1 MIEYELNRHNHLIDP
16 NLHIWGWEIP
26 VYLFLGGLTAGVMV
40 FSALIAM
47 RADALDERSRVARLA
62 PFLAPIALSIG
73 MGALFLDLAYKLHVY
88 RFYLAFQLGSPMS
101 WGSWILMVV
110 YPAVLLLGLAGL
122 TDDDWAKLNAL
133 SLVKKLAGVGLVAK
147 LDLVGKLD
155 ALRGWSRAH
164 IQGLGWANI
173 ALGVSLGAY
182 TGVLLGSLGARP
194 LWNSGILPVL
204 FLCSGLSGGAALMML
219 FPLKHGEHDALR
231 RWDMIIIAA
240 ELVVLCLYLVTLVSG
255 GGAVG
260 QEAATLFLGG
270 KYTVA
275 FWGFVV
281 FLGLLVPFGMEYL
294 EGARKIKPAMAAPA
308 LLLIGG
314 FALRWILV
322 YGGQL

>member
-1 MIEYELNRHNHLIDP
+1 MIEYELNRHNLSIDP
-16 NLHIWGWEIP
+16 SLHIWGWEIP

-40 FSALIAM
+40 FSAIIAM
-47 RADALDERSRVARLA
+47 QSSDLDQRSSWARWS

-110 YPAVLLLGLAGL
+110 YPAVLLLGLAGI
-122 TDDDWAKLNAL
+122 TEADCDKLRGLGFMKRLADMGL
-133 SLVKKLAGVGLVAK
+133 MQKLQIFERMR
-147 LDLVGKLD
+147 
-155 ALRGWSRAH
+155 ALRMWSKANIRL
-164 IQGLGWANI
+164 IGWANI
-173 ALGVSLGAY
+173 ILGVALGAY

-219 FPLKHGEHDALR
+219 FPLRHGEHDALR
-231 RWDMIIIAA
+231 RWDMIIIVA
-240 ELVVLCLYLVTLVSG
+240 ELVVLCLYVVTLITG
-255 GGAVG
+255 GGLVG
-260 QEAATLFLGG
+260 QEAAELFLGG
-270 KYTVA
+270 EYTTA

-281 FLGLLVPFGMEYL
+281 FLGLIVPFGMEYI
-294 EGARKIKPAMAAPA
+294 EGVRKLKPALAAPV
-308 LLLIGG
+308 LLLMGG